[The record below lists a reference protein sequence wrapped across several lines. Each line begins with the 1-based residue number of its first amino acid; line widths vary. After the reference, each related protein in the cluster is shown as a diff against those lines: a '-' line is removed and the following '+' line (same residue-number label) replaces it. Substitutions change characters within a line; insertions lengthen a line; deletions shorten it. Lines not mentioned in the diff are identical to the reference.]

1 MMQISIDDLYGETI
15 LVNLSDVGAVYE
27 DDDVIYFNQI
37 PCKLSSARPEVRIE
51 YSTPTRLKEILNSI
65 LDICY
70 GRNLEDE
77 RYKGCWVGSVPISKD
92 PKFLELI
99 SKLLDYV

>member
-1 MMQISIDDLYGETI
+1 MQISIDDLCGETI

-27 DDDVIYFNQI
+27 DDDVIYFNQV
-37 PCKLSSARPEVRIE
+37 PCRLSSARPEVCIE
-51 YSTPTRLKEILNSI
+51 YFIPGKLEEILNSI

-77 RYKGCWVGSVPISKD
+77 RYRGCWVGSINISKD

-99 SKLLDYV
+99 SSLRDYV